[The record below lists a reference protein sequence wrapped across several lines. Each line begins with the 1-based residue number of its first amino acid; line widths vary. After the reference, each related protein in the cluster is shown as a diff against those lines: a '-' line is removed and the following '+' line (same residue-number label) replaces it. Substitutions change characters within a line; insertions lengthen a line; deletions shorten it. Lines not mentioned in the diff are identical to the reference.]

1 MKVLTKDKIVESF
14 KFPISEALTFSIL
27 LWTGWG
33 FIEAFYWQKLA
44 ELFSPGLRHIH
55 SFIFIASFLLYVLI
69 AAVLGIASYL
79 IVKLAM
85 ALAQNY
91 EPNHFRGITL
101 SLILTS
107 FFCIVLGHY
116 LPEHVWNSPWSKMV
130 RYTIT
135 GVLIF
140 VAILSTLL
148 FFLWASGVDFRI
160 RRSGTMMLSV
170 LILSVLLSF
179 VHFPMFSGNSG
190 DKKSSLPIRFSEVD
204 GIQHL
209 TASYCLT
216 PFFPHLMP
224 QENVNHE

>member
-1 MKVLTKDKIVESF
+1 MKVLTRDKIVESF

-44 ELFSPGLRHIH
+44 EVFSPGLAHIH
-55 SFIFIASFLLYVLI
+55 SLIFIASFLLYVLI
-69 AAVLGIASYL
+69 ATVLGIASYL

-85 ALAQNY
+85 ALAKHY
-91 EPNHFRGITL
+91 EPYHFRGLTL
-101 SLILTS
+101 SLILS
-107 FFCIVLGHY
+107 AFFFIVLAHY
-116 LPEHVWNSPWSKMV
+116 LPEHVWNSPWSKAV

-140 VAILSTLL
+140 LAILSTVL

-160 RRSGTMMLSV
+160 RRSGTLMLSV
-170 LILSVLLSF
+170 LILSVVLSF
-179 VHFPMFSGNSG
+179 VRFPMFSGNSG
-190 DKKSSLPIRFSEVD
+190 ARKSSFPLRFSEID
-204 GIQHL
+204 GIQNL

-224 QENVNHE
+224 QENANHE